1 MWSLSWRVC
10 EEWNSICLQQWHG
23 VDCSSGR
30 VPKNIQGAFQ
40 YFGDKE
46 VCNSQAPRIKVDL
59 FREPGAYRSCIG
71 NCFAGR
77 ESCWC
82 RDHISVPD
90 FPETLH
96 QPTNVHA
103 NLFVAAADVCNY
115 YTGSPN
121 VRIVVLLLQNALA
134 LGLLPLMHEPGCP
147 HAREGKHLSWL
158 QQIAGL
164 PMQPHEWPHRR
175 YLHHEQACTLCRAS
189 WLAYTTLL
197 HGDFIGRINQP
208 VVLNNKEWRAG
219 ADPCFLIWKFDIIC
233 QYLASF
239 SDMNMCRV
247 LEAWYSAA
255 IAEESSRCDLHT
267 RIAGSQWWGRGTG
280 IVKFDDLRLMRTEKS
295 IDEIQIN
302 RASADGSWTV
312 LVPILY
318 HMPQNIEGLGF
329 PSWCPAQ
336 SEPTDGELVDMLR
349 QNESSARGF
358 CFYQ

>member
-219 ADPCFLIWKFDIIC
+219 ADLCFLIWKFDIIC
-233 QYLASF
+233 QYLIFGIIFWHEHVPSVGGMIF
-239 SDMNMCRV
+239 CGDCRRIFK
-247 LEAWYSAA
+247 AW
-255 IAEESSRCDLHT
+255 SSHKNCRQSVVGEGDRYCK
-267 RIAGSQWWGRGTG
+267 IWWFETY
-280 IVKFDDLRLMRTEKS
+280 E
-295 IDEIQIN
+295 N
-302 RASADGSWTV
+302 RKIYRWNPDKQG
-312 LVPILY
+312 
-318 HMPQNIEGLGF
+318 
-329 PSWCPAQ
+329 
-336 SEPTDGELVDMLR
+336 
-349 QNESSARGF
+349 
-358 CFYQ
+358 